1 MADHE
6 YGKMDIHEQE
16 KTYHGFLK
24 LGRIS
29 LYICLGILVFL
40 AVFNS

>member
-1 MADHE
+1 MAE
-6 YGKMDIHEQE
+6 YHHGEMDIQEQE

-24 LGRIS
+24 VGRIS
-29 LYICLGILVFL
+29 LYICIGILIFL